1 VRVGFG
7 DSAVRSVYAAADPSP
22 IFVYTDQMECR
33 SLLLLMLVVPVP
45 AQDMHSSCANCA
57 TWNKPH
63 PAFRIYGNTYYVG
76 TDGLSSVLITSGT
89 GHVLID
95 GALPESAPLI
105 VANIR
110 SLGFRI
116 EDVKLIVNSHA
127 HFDHAGGIAELQR
140 LSGARVA
147 ASQWTADVMNKSA
160 VPRDDPQF
168 GTIPPIARV
177 ARVEIFKDGETLS
190 AGAVTVTAHL
200 TPGHTPG
207 GTSWTW
213 RSCASGRCLNLVYA
227 DSLTP
232 VSADGFRFTSRKEYP
247 HADDFERSFSFLDST
262 PCDILITP
270 HPDAS
275 NFWQRLEQRN
285 SKPDALIAPTAC
297 RVLAETSREQLRDRL
312 AAERGK

>member
-1 VRVGFG
+1 M
-7 DSAVRSVYAAADPSP
+7 DERSVRMGSPSADLS
-22 IFVYTDQMECR
+22 YTGHMRYR
-33 SLLLLMLVVPVP
+33 SLLLLMLVGPLVARDV
-45 AQDMHSSCANCA
+45 HSSCANCVA
-57 TWNKPH
+57 WNKPH
-63 PAFRIYGNTYYVG
+63 TAFRIYGNTYYVG

-95 GALPESAPLI
+95 GALPESAPRI
-105 VANIR
+105 VRNIR

-116 EDVKLIVNSHA
+116 EDVKFIVNSHV
-127 HFDHAGGIAELQR
+127 HFDHAGGIAQLQR

-147 ASQWTADVMNKSA
+147 ASPWTADVMKKGA

-168 GTIPPIARV
+168 GTIAPIARV
-177 ARVEIFKDGETLS
+177 ARVETLRDGEARS

-213 RSCASGRCLNLVYA
+213 QSCENGRCLNLVYA
-227 DSLTP
+227 DSLSP
-232 VSADGFRFTSRKEYP
+232 VSADGFRFTGRKDYP
-247 HADDFERSFSFLDST
+247 NGEDFERSFSFLDST

-275 NFWQRLEQRN
+275 DLWKRLEQRE
-285 SKPDALIAPTAC
+285 SRPDALIDPTAC
-297 RVLAETSREQLRDRL
+297 RVLAETSRERLKKRL
-312 AAERGK
+312 ATESENR

>member
-1 VRVGFG
+1 M
-7 DSAVRSVYAAADPSP
+7 SWSP
-22 IFVYTDQMECR
+22 NDLFYTGQMHCR
-33 SLLLLMLVVPVP
+33 NLLPLMLVVPLL
-45 AQDMHSSCANCA
+45 AQNVHSSCANCA
-57 TWNKPH
+57 VWNKPH
-63 PAFRIYGNTYYVG
+63 PAFKIYGNTYYVG
-76 TDGLSSVLITSGT
+76 TDGLSSVLIASST

-95 GALPESAPLI
+95 GALSESAPLI

-116 EDVKLIVNSHA
+116 EDVKLILNSHV

-147 ASQWTADVMNKSA
+147 ASQWTADVMKKGA

-168 GTIPPIARV
+168 GAIRPIARV
-177 ARVEIFKDGETLS
+177 ARVETLKDGDALS
-190 AGAVTVTAHL
+190 AGAVTITAHL

-213 RSCASGRCLNLVYA
+213 QSCENGRCLNLVYA
-227 DSLTP
+227 DSLSP
-232 VSADGFRFTSRKEYP
+232 VSADGFRFSRRKEYP
-247 HADDFERSFSFLDST
+247 NAGDFERSFSFLDSA

-275 NFWQRLEQRN
+275 GLWQRLEERQSR
-285 SKPDALIAPTAC
+285 PDAFIDPTAC
-297 RVLAETSREQLRDRL
+297 RVLAETSRVQLKQRL
-312 AAERGK
+312 ATESVNK

>member
-1 VRVGFG
+1 M
-7 DSAVRSVYAAADPSP
+7 P
-22 IFVYTDQMECR
+22 CR
-33 SLLLLMLVVPVP
+33 SLLLLVLAVPLA
-45 AQDMHSSCANCA
+45 AQQPRFSCTSCAA
-57 TWNKPH
+57 WNKPH
-63 PAFRIYGNTYYVG
+63 RAFRIYGNTYYVG

-127 HFDHAGGIAELQR
+127 HFDHAGGIAELQK

-147 ASQWTADVMNKSA
+147 ASPWTAAVMKSGTVA
-160 VPRDDPQF
+160 RDDPQF
-168 GTIPPIARV
+168 GGLIPIARV
-177 ARVEIFKDGETLS
+177 ARVEIFKDADTLH
-190 AGAVTVTAHL
+190 AGGVTLTAHL

-213 RSCASGRCLNLVYA
+213 RSCENGRCLNLVYA

-232 VSADGFRFTSRKEYP
+232 ISAKGFLFSRRRDYP
-247 HADDFERSFSFLDST
+247 HAEDFERSFSFLESA

-275 NFWQRLEQRN
+275 NLFQRLEQRN
-285 SKPDALIAPTAC
+285 SKPDAFIDPGAC
-297 RVLAETSREQLRDRL
+297 RALAERSREQLSKRL
-312 AAERGK
+312 ATENGG